1 MRRVQSLINVIYN
14 LWKRTPNFMNT
25 GNQEQLFDREKLM
38 MSCPESSAGSSTPWG
53 LSLNNR
59 MSAAA
64 GPLFGEDTCQ
74 SRRGQRGSR
83 CAGQSEE
90 VPAQQA
96 RDQEVKRHLEWRRA
110 VSGQLK
116 QSDDMLEG
124 SWWSVLL
131 DITRAFGFMLPITP
145 TLLLILVVR
154 WCLLK
159 MCTGYC
165 AQRRPVRVCVCVCV
179 RERVIAN

>member
-1 MRRVQSLINVIYN
+1 MQSLINVIYTLQN
-14 LWKRTPNFMNT
+14 QTPDFMNT
-25 GNQEQLFDREKLM
+25 RNQEQLFDREKLM
-38 MSCPESSAGSSTPWG
+38 MSCPESSAGSPTLWG

-64 GPLFGEDTCQ
+64 GPLFGEGTCQ
-74 SRRGQRGSR
+74 SCLKQRGSR
-83 CAGQSEE
+83 CAGQSEK

-116 QSDDMLEG
+116 QSDDMLEE

-145 TLLLILVVR
+145 TLSLILVVR

-159 MCTGYC
+159 MCTGYFSH
-165 AQRRPVRVCVCVCV
+165 RGV
-179 RERVIAN
+179 ED